1 LEMKTLRILIL
12 VLFIPAFV
20 SAMLADATDQGGSAA
35 RTLQISSNADD
46 LDLLCDKLK
55 QTALSGI
62 LPQSAERASTC
73 PCSFTDERAV
83 RTIFQ
88 VLLPFAL
95 RAPPLA

>member
-20 SAMLADATDQGGSAA
+20 SAMLADATDQAGSAA

-46 LDLLCDKLK
+46 L
-55 QTALSGI
+55 SGI
-62 LPQSAERASTC
+62 LPQSADRASTC